1 MARRKKVCKHCGHP
15 EEKDRRTIVKT
26 PNGLLCS
33 NCIGNGCLALADEY
47 DTSDAIPFGITEEEV
62 IRELDRYVVGQT
74 EAKEVLASE
83 AVMHLSR
90 IMSGDSSIA
99 KNNVLMLG
107 PTGCG
112 KTLLA
117 RTLTQLLGLPYT
129 IADMSAFSQ
138 SGYIGDSVASILY
151 RLADS
156 AAWDL
161 ERAEMGIIILDE
173 IDKIAARKSKSEL
186 DIKGSGVQYE
196 LLKMLDGTVIDCD
209 GGHWNEP
216 LTIDTSNILFICCGA
231 FTGLDDIIEK
241 RVKPKRIGFGAEVRP
256 KSSDNS
262 DLLSRVIPED
272 LVKYGFI
279 DEFAGRLQLP
289 VALKTLSR
297 EQYTAAL
304 MLTDNS
310 IVKQYQAYY
319 KTKGIKLYFDK
330 DAIEA
335 IVDKAISQKTGGA
348 RSLGHIMS
356 KTMTRVNVNVGKHK
370 KVKKCTVTR
379 EVILESKEPKII
391 EDKTKTKKKKKHYVE
406 AHG

>member
-1 MARRKKVCKHCGHP
+1 MARRKKVCKLCGQP
-15 EEKDRRTIVKT
+15 EEENKRIVVKI
-26 PNGLLCS
+26 PVGLVCS
-33 NCIGNGCLALADEY
+33 ICLGKGCLALADEY
-47 DTSDAIPFGITEEEV
+47 DQSEAIPFGISEGEV
-62 IRELDRYVVGQT
+62 IRALDRYVVGQT

-90 IMSGDSSIA
+90 IMSGDSNIA

-117 RTLTQLLGLPYT
+117 KTLAQLLGLPYT

-231 FTGLDDIIEK
+231 FTGLADIIEK

-289 VALKTLSR
+289 VALKALDR
-297 EQYTAAL
+297 EQYRAAL
-304 MLTDNS
+304 MQPDNS
-310 IVKQYQAYY
+310 IIKQYQSYY
-319 KTKGIKLYFDK
+319 ETKGIKLHFEK
-330 DAIEA
+330 GAIEA
-335 IVDKAISQKTGGA
+335 IVDKALSLKTGA
-348 RSLGHIMS
+348 RSLEQIMS
-356 KTMTRVNVNVGKHK
+356 KAMIKVNVNVGKHK
-370 KVKKCTVTR
+370 RVEKCTVTR

-391 EDKTKTKKKKKHYVE
+391 EDKTKKKKKHYVE